1 MPSPSRG
8 CRMRLLGW
16 CCGRRAEPPRST
28 SSPLGRGW
36 DGVGGCQGNE
46 KLRMWDPTCSLLQQ
60 CLLEMGWDGM
70 GRDRKGWDW
79 VGWDGVLSCSI
90 VFPAGSSQAW
100 LWEDGA
106 GWINPWGKAGSSEQ
120 LWVSPLRL
128 QLQPYQARCVP
139 PSNGARPSLWGPAS
153 SAPQIQE
160 RSRVSRLFLDPWVTQ
175 HPPHWLAWHMVPQS
189 LRDLSSLPGPARD
202 RAMPLHS

>member
-46 KLRMWDPTCSLLQQ
+46 KLGMWDPTCSLLQQ
-60 CLLEMGWDGM
+60 CLPEMGWDGVGQDGM
-70 GRDRKGWDW
+70 GLGGM
-79 VGWDGVLSCSI
+79 GWDGVLSCSI

-106 GWINPWGKAGSSEQ
+106 GWIHPWGKAGSSEQ
-120 LWVSPLRL
+120 LWMSPLRL
-128 QLQPYQARCVP
+128 QLQPYQAPCVP
-139 PSNGARPSLWGPAS
+139 PSNGARHSLWGPAS
-153 SAPQIQE
+153 STPQIQE
-160 RSRVSRLFLDPWVTQ
+160 RSRVSRLFLDPWVMQ
-175 HPPHWLAWHMVPQS
+175 HPPHWLA
-189 LRDLSSLPGPARD
+189 
-202 RAMPLHS
+202 